1 MFLKKSQTYLPCVCL
16 KVKEKISMFFFALTR
31 THCTHCGFFFFSQNV
46 LLSTILTLWQHFFF
60 SFLHFTTWN
69 KASQFFLDL
78 CILQKLCREN
88 SNLVV
93 SILGV
98 TPKQKSHFSLLVLC
112 PILLFFSSFHRGG
125 PLGQNHQ
132 NSLQNCLF
140 IRLQIKFFDI

>member
-1 MFLKKSQTYLPCVCL
+1 MKKSQRFSLLSHTL
-16 KVKEKISMFFFALTR
+16 IALTVVS
-31 THCTHCGFFFFSQNV
+31 FSFHTMFCSP
-46 LLSTILTLWQHFFF
+46 LSSHYGNTFF

-98 TPKQKSHFSLLVLC
+98 TPKQKSHFSLLVSC
-112 PILLFFSSFHRGG
+112 PILLFFSSFHKRG

-140 IRLQIKFFDI
+140 IRLQIKFFDTQGMHYFFDME